1 MFERLTERL
10 GVLFKRLTGRGKLSE
25 DNVKEALREV
35 RVALLE
41 ADVNLR
47 VVKDFLK
54 SVKEKALGAEVLN
67 SLTPGQHFIGVVK
80 EELTALLEGAG
91 DKLNLPKPATV
102 LLVGLQG
109 SGKTTTAA
117 KLARHYQKS
126 QGRESLLVACD
137 TRRPAAREQ
146 LVRLADL
153 IKADVHPRKP
163 FTKDAPGTAREGVKL
178 AAAAGR
184 ELTIIDTAG
193 RLQIDE
199 ELMVELEELEAGLKP
214 QAVWLVVDAMTG
226 QAALEVA
233 AEFHRRL
240 ELDGVIV
247 SKLDGDARGGCIL
260 SIAGGLGV
268 PVRFVGTGER
278 PEDLEPFRAEGLAG
292 RILGM
297 GDVVGLVERARE
309 VYDEKQAARLG
320 EKMLKGGFDLED
332 FREQLVA
339 IRKMGDVNEIMAM
352 VPGMR
357 NLAAGTSASA
367 DGEQTEVELRRSLA
381 VIDSMTPRERRHPN
395 IIKGSRRRR
404 IAAGAGV
411 SVARVNRL
419 LGQYRQ
425 MAKALGGMSGKRGRR
440 RLKQL
445 GIDPRSFDPADLAG
459 L

>member
-25 DNVKEALREV
+25 DNVKDALREV

-47 VVKDFLK
+47 VVKRFLK
-54 SVKEKALGAEVLN
+54 SVKEKALGGEVLN
-67 SLTPGQHFIGVVK
+67 SLTPGQQFIGVVK

-117 KLARHYQKS
+117 KLARWYEKNQ
-126 QGRESLLVACD
+126 QRDSLLVACD

-153 IKADVHPRKP
+153 IKVDVHPRKP
-163 FTKDAPGTAREGVKL
+163 FTKDAPGTAREGAKL

-199 ELMVELEELEAGLKP
+199 ELMVELEEIRTGIKP

-226 QAALEVA
+226 QEALEVV

-278 PEDLEPFRAEGLAG
+278 PDDLEPFRAEGLAR

-309 VYDEKQAARLG
+309 AYDEQQAARLG

-332 FREQLVA
+332 FREQLIA

-357 NLAAGTSASA
+357 NLTAGA
-367 DGEQTEVELRRSLA
+367 DSEQTEVELRRSLA
-381 VIDSMTPRERRHPN
+381 VIESMTPRERRHPN

-411 SVARVNRL
+411 AVARVNRL

-425 MAKALGGMSGKRGRR
+425 MAKALGGMSGKKGRR

-445 GIDPRSFDPADLAG
+445 GIDPRGFDPSDLAG